1 MWLLIAA
8 LPSVF
13 GQSPVKWSFASKKID
28 NKTYE
33 LRLTA
38 EVSGSWH
45 LYSQF
50 TPPGGPVPT
59 QISFNSNPMVTID
72 GEAKEDGNL
81 QERFEEVFGIKV
93 KFFNEKVSFI
103 QQVKLKNNIKTAV
116 TGKLEFMVCNDR
128 ECLPPTTVPFSIALT
143 K

>member
-1 MWLLIAA
+1 
-8 LPSVF
+8 
-13 GQSPVKWSFASKKID
+13 
-28 NKTYE
+28 
-33 LRLTA
+33 
-38 EVSGSWH
+38 
-45 LYSQF
+45 
-50 TPPGGPVPT
+50 
-59 QISFNSNPMVTID
+59 MVTID